1 MYQNKISFSA
11 SFYSPSFL
19 QLYLYNFKRYYIF
32 LVTLNKIK
40 FRQKFITQKHTEGR
54 MRVRLFEF
62 GN

>member
-40 FRQKFITQKHTEGR
+40 FRQKHTEGR